1 MKISMLSKL
10 QLASAGFLTILSRPI
25 YAEDE
30 IILTN
35 PGGIDEIG
43 PLVQKLIQFAFG
55 LSAILTFAFLIWG
68 GIEWITSGGDKQK
81 YESARNRITAAL
93 VGLAIVAAAWALM
106 NIVTNLLGIDNW
118 TNLGIPGTS
127 D

>member
-1 MKISMLSKL
+1 MLSKL